1 MWIIYELLFFSN
13 CCRSPN
19 IFPVYLLKKNPCMW
33 TREVQVYVVQGSAL
47 KMNAVFITLNTIT
60 SFEANFLQG
69 IFFYLFKFMEE
80 SSP

>member
-1 MWIIYELLFFSN
+1 MG
-13 CCRSPN
+13 
-19 IFPVYLLKKNPCMW
+19 
-33 TREVQVYVVQGSAL
+33 TQEVLVYVVQGSTL

-69 IFFYLFKFMEE
+69 TFFYLFKFMEE